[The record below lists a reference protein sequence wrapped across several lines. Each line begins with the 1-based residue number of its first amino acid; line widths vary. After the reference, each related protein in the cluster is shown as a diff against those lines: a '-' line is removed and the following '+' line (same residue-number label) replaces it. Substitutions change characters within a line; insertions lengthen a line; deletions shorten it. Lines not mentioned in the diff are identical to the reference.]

1 MSRSFSIDLCL
12 KPCSI
17 AIYGK
22 FYLYRLWYFRPF
34 SGLQIWSIKNALH
47 FGSVKIHKIVCIRVY
62 LVLTYTEKLFSTVC
76 YFLSYFWRSV
86 NESSQQTPQIFSGM
100 LRNWGKVYIWGLLVF
115 SFMGSSIPTFQYFFS
130 FFHVVC
136 KLLKSFFSHFFLV
149 SKLYVSNLWF
159 RRCPEA

>member
-47 FGSVKIHKIVCIRVY
+47 FSSVKIHKIVCIRVY

-76 YFLSYFWRSV
+76 YFLSYF
-86 NESSQQTPQIFSGM
+86 
-100 LRNWGKVYIWGLLVF
+100 
-115 SFMGSSIPTFQYFFS
+115 
-130 FFHVVC
+130 
-136 KLLKSFFSHFFLV
+136 
-149 SKLYVSNLWF
+149 
-159 RRCPEA
+159 